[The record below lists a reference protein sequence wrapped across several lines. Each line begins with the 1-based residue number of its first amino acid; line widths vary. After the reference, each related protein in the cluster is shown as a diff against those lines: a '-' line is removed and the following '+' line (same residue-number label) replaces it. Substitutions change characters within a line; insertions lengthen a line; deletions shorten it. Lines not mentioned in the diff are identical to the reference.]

1 MARRGKPALS
11 PLENAVMRVLWKR
24 RNATAEEV
32 RQSLAAE
39 QELKDSTVR
48 TILRRLEAKGY
59 ATHTLDGRTF
69 VYAPQIELQSVAA
82 DAVRKI
88 VDRFCN
94 GSVENLLVGLVD
106 DEVISPRKLKQLAD
120 RINQAASHDS
130 ETNDKRKGSTNR
142 R

>member
-1 MARRGKPALS
+1 MTKRGKPALS

-130 ETNDKRKGSTNR
+130 ETNDKRKGSTKR

>member
-1 MARRGKPALS
+1 
-11 PLENAVMRVLWKR
+11 MRVLWKR
-24 RNATAEEV
+24 RSATAEEV

-120 RINQAASHDS
+120 RINQAASGETVASDS
-130 ETNDKRKGSTNR
+130 DTNDKRKGSTKR